1 MRPWDRHPPWAHW
14 AFYVIWAIAGS
25 AGPLVLIVGLLGQS
39 VGDAWIGIGLCAVW
53 GGSLL
58 VDWLL
63 VRRLEQHVDGWSP
76 WTPPTWR
83 WLRS

>member
-1 MRPWDRHPPWAHW
+1 MDFRWRQMVTPPDYREPQHDQPSQH
-14 AFYVIWAIAGS
+14 FM
-25 AGPLVLIVGLLGQS
+25 LIVGLLGQP
-39 VGDAWIGIGLCAVW
+39 VGDAWIGIGLCAAW

-63 VRRLEQHVDGWSP
+63 VRWLEQHVDGWSP

-83 WLRS
+83 WLRT